1 MAQRTRDL
9 QAEAQWEEATL
20 TRDTTT
26 SDVISKDVA
35 ADVVAPAYRATDA
48 EITRPKSDIP
58 EDDRMVSRT
67 SWHVHLEL
75 HSDEFDKLQRV
86 GLTSHALAWREGM
99 ESWQPVDDGA
109 QLRRLNDTLPPS
121 SGMRGSRNGR
131 TSGTHDA
138 LRSGSFFDF
147 VQKYSRASQGELK
160 QVIETRAFQVP
171 PPPPPPRAQR
181 STDLPPPG
189 PLPQTDSLARH
200 VPYAMVQQ
208 NHGLMSSLPPAVA
221 IETVHPKARA
231 LTGFRRW
238 APTLTIVPVSAA
250 VGALVA
256 SLVLTFRAPAQPTA
270 SSMLPPRPA
279 AAPMAAAAF
288 AASEPGGE
296 KPATVS
302 ATSLPTLGAQTP
314 EAPRVSLDALPKVG
328 SGGRSTA
335 AATNI
340 VAASVAPVAVKASE
354 LPAAEPERE
363 KPPER
368 ETRAQRRARLR
379 RAMEERL
386 AAAAAA
392 QQERAQE
399 KAAAAEKPVEHAP
412 PPEPTPAG
420 PPDRAAIG
428 RAVATA
434 GNAAMGCG
442 SGPESGRAAVTF
454 APSGNVQSVR
464 LIEPFSDSSVNGC
477 VLRALG
483 RARVPAFTGD
493 AVEVHKSLKW

>member
-1 MAQRTRDL
+1 MAQRTTDL
-9 QAEAQWEEATL
+9 QPESQWEEATL
-20 TRDTTT
+20 TRDTTPRDVMT
-26 SDVISKDVA
+26 S
-35 ADVVAPAYRATDA
+35 DVVAPSYRATDA
-48 EITRPKSDIP
+48 EITLAKNDVP
-58 EDDRMVSRT
+58 EERVVSRT

-109 QLRRLNDTLPPS
+109 KLKRLNDTLPPS
-121 SGMRGSRNGR
+121 SGLSGMRNVANGR
-131 TSGTHDA
+131 TSGSQEQA
-138 LRSGSFFDF
+138 RVGSFFDF
-147 VQKYSRASQGELK
+147 VQKYSRPVPGQVK

-171 PPPPPPRAQR
+171 PPPPPRVHR
-181 STDLPPPG
+181 TTDLPPPG
-189 PLPQTDSLARH
+189 PLPAAPLPLARH
-200 VPYAMVQQ
+200 VPYAIVQQ
-208 NHGLMSSLPPAVA
+208 NHRLASSPPPAVA
-221 IETVHPKARA
+221 LETIRPNPPPSP
-231 LTGFRRW
+231 GFRRW
-238 APTLTIVPVSAA
+238 APMFTVVPVSAA

-270 SSMLPPRPA
+270 TTMLPPRPA
-279 AAPMAAAAF
+279 AAPLAAGMYPM
-288 AASEPGGE
+288 SESTGE
-296 KPATVS
+296 RPATVS
-302 ATSLPTLGAQTP
+302 ASSLPTVGAQTP
-314 EAPRVSLDALPKVG
+314 EAPRVSLEALPKVG
-328 SGGRSTA
+328 SGARSNITATHAVTA
-335 AATNI
+335 AA
-340 VAASVAPVAVKASE
+340 APAVVKASPQRPVE
-354 LPAAEPERE
+354 AE

-399 KAAAAEKPVEHAP
+399 KAAAEKPTEQAP
-412 PPEPTPAG
+412 PPEPTPPG

-434 GNAAMGCG
+434 GNAATGCG
-442 SGPESGRAAVTF
+442 AGPESGRAAVTF

-464 LIEPFSDSSVNGC
+464 LIEAFSDSSVNGC

>member
-1 MAQRTRDL
+1 MAQRTTDL

-20 TRDTTT
+20 TRDA
-26 SDVISKDVA
+26 SPRDVITS
-35 ADVVAPAYRATDA
+35 DVVAPSYRATDA
-48 EITRPKSDIP
+48 EITLTKNDVPT
-58 EDDRMVSRT
+58 EDRMVSRA

-99 ESWQPVDDGA
+99 DSWERVDDGA

-121 SGMRGSRNGR
+121 SGRLDARNGR
-131 TSGTHDA
+131 TSGSHDP
-138 LRSGSFFDF
+138 LRNGSFFDF
-147 VQKYSRASQGELK
+147 VQKYSRASQGEVK

-171 PPPPPPRAQR
+171 PPPPPPPRAQR
-181 STDLPPPG
+181 TTDLPPPG
-189 PLPQTDSLARH
+189 PLPTAESSLARH
-200 VPYAMVQQ
+200 VPYAIVQQ
-208 NHGLMSSLPPAVA
+208 NHRLASSLPPAVA
-221 IETVHPKARA
+221 IETVRPNPQPLK
-231 LTGFRRW
+231 GFRRW

-270 SSMLPPRPA
+270 STMLPPRPA

-288 AASEPGGE
+288 ATEPAGE
-296 KPATVS
+296 RPATVS
-302 ATSLPTLGAQTP
+302 ATSLPVVGAQTA

-328 SGGRSTA
+328 RGGRSTA
-335 AATNI
+335 AVTNVSVPAA
-340 VAASVAPVAVKASE
+340 VAAPVAMKASE
-354 LPAAEPERE
+354 LPAVEPEKE

-368 ETRAQRRARLR
+368 ETRAQRRARVR

-392 QQERAQE
+392 QQERARE
-399 KAAAAEKPVEHAP
+399 KAAEKAVEAAP

-464 LIEPFSDSSVNGC
+464 LIEAFSDSSVNGC